1 MADRTRLLDLLIIGG
16 GINGA
21 GIARDAAGR
30 GLKVALFEQHDLG
43 QHGSSA
49 STKLLHG
56 EMAAAGFR
64 LPREALAERERLLRI
79 APHLIRPLE
88 FVQPLGK
95 HDDPASPFRNM
106 LGSLG
111 KLKNLPGLHKISLA
125 KHAAGETLQPA
136 YTKAAG
142 FTDCWVDDSRLVVL
156 NAMDA
161 AARGAKIYPRTKI
174 ITAAPEDGL
183 WKAETGRQ
191 FFHAR
196 AIVNAAGPWAAEV
209 LNVNLGRNT
218 PGRIKLVKGSHIITK
233 KLFPETHGI
242 ILRSPDK
249 RLIFVIP
256 YERDYSLVGATAIPY
271 ESDPARA
278 AIAEDE
284 TSYLCATVNH
294 YFKPAITPDDVLWT
308 YSGIRPVLEN
318 HAKPAPDYELELAD
332 EHSAPPLLSI
342 YGGRLATYRKR
353 AEQALEKIMPA
364 IGLSPGR
371 SWTATQPLPGGDI
384 DDFTGFSRLF
394 RAFNTHLDAATARR
408 LAHAYGTRV
417 KEFVQPNM
425 GHDFGAG
432 LTRAEVDYL
441 VRHEWA
447 RTTEDILWRRTKL
460 GLHVPPDTEPRLAAY
475 LARDR
480 S

>member
-1 MADRTRLLDLLIIGG
+1 MADRTRILDLLIIGG

-21 GIARDAAGR
+21 GLARDAAGR

-49 STKLLHG
+49 STKLLHW
-56 EMAAAGFR
+56 EMASSGFR
-64 LPREALAERERLLRI
+64 LPREALMERACLMRI

-95 HDDPASPFRNM
+95 DDDLRSPFRN
-106 LGSLG
+106 LIDGFG
-111 KLKNLPGLHKISLA
+111 KLKTLPGLRSIPLGRHLF
-125 KHAAGETLQPA
+125 AGTLKPA
-136 YTKAAG
+136 FAKAAG
-142 FTDCWVDDSRLVVL
+142 FSDCWIDDSRLVVL

-161 AARGAKIYPRTKI
+161 AARGAKIFPRTKI
-174 ITAAPEDGL
+174 IAATPEDGL

-218 PGRIKLVKGSHIITK
+218 PSRIRLVKGSHIITK
-233 KLFPETHGI
+233 KLHAENHGI
-242 ILRSPDK
+242 ILRNPDK
-249 RLIFVIP
+249 RLVFVIP
-256 YERDYSLVGATAIPY
+256 YERDYSLIGASATPY
-271 ESDPARA
+271 DADPGRA
-278 AIAEDE
+278 AISEDE
-284 TSYLCATVNH
+284 PGYLCGSVNL
-294 YFKPAITPDDVLWT
+294 YFRSSITPDDVIWT
-308 YSGIRPVLEN
+308 YSGVRVVVERSGK
-318 HAKPAPDYELELAD
+318 AASDDELELAD
-332 EHSAPPLLSI
+332 ERAAPPLLSI

-371 SWTATQPLPGGDI
+371 SWTATEPLPGGDI
-384 DDFTGFSRLF
+384 DDLAGFARLF
-394 RAFNTHLDAATARR
+394 RAFNTHLDATTARR
-408 LAHAYGTRV
+408 LAFAYGTRV

-475 LARDR
+475 LARG
-480 S
+480 